1 MNASRHSAA
10 DSERSSLGCRH
21 VQSARQYAGLVGQ
34 FRLALGLSALIKAR
48 RFMDGSIG
56 YLPALGVATRADS
69 PSAAEHAVTWQR
81 FDADLAVVRDWL
93 GSLRA
98 QGVRQAGPALLLAL
112 AALRRATLSPSRR
125 LSILRLLKVPV
136 LKTCAGLPKP
146 WSGRGQPPD
155 VGACPCGVTL
165 EQRLYRLTFQNLHQ
179 ALIQLDRGPPAQDE
193 RQVRGRDWA
202 LHNLFRFCARQLRYA
217 ALWGCPVP
225 VDTWRDLHDLYVY
238 LMVRRV
244 TRAAPGRPQHAPSA
258 VDASVEYKQLLLFGL
273 AEQRAGPA
281 VRSSAVL
288 AGLARWAEAT
298 LLEDPHVGLHG
309 ETGLYVVE
317 VGQDQPPRRHPGPL
331 DAGLRGWVLLPPAEF
346 FEQLEQARLATVH

>member
-1 MNASRHSAA
+1 
-10 DSERSSLGCRH
+10 
-21 VQSARQYAGLVGQ
+21 
-34 FRLALGLSALIKAR
+34 
-48 RFMDGSIG
+48 MDGSIG

-125 LSILRLLKVPV
+125 LSILRLLKGPV
-136 LKTCAGLPKP
+136 LKTCAGLPKS
-146 WSGRGQPPD
+146 WSGPGQPPD
-155 VGACPCGVTL
+155 VGAEGVCPRGVTL
-165 EQRLYRLTFQNLHQ
+165 EQRLYRLMFQNLHQ

-193 RQVRGRDWA
+193 RQVRRRDWV

-244 TRAAPGRPQHAPSA
+244 TGAAPERPAQRLPPG
-258 VDASVEYKQLLLFGL
+258 VDASFEYKQLLLLGLVERRAGL
-273 AEQRAGPA
+273 A
-281 VRSSAVL
+281 VRGGAVL
-288 AGLARWAEAT
+288 AGLGRWAGAT
-298 LLEDPHVGLHG
+298 LLEDPHAGLYG

-331 DAGLRGWVLLPPAEF
+331 DAGLRGWVLLLPAEF
-346 FEQLEQARLATVH
+346 LEQLEQARSATVR

>member
-1 MNASRHSAA
+1 
-10 DSERSSLGCRH
+10 
-21 VQSARQYAGLVGQ
+21 
-34 FRLALGLSALIKAR
+34 
-48 RFMDGSIG
+48 MDGSIG
-56 YLPALGVATRADS
+56 YLPALGIAARADS
-69 PSAAEHAVTWQR
+69 PSAASAAGNLTWAS

-98 QGVRQAGPALLLAL
+98 AGVRQAGPALLLAL
-112 AALRRATLSPSRR
+112 AGLRRATLSPSRR
-125 LSILRLLKVPV
+125 LSMLRLLKGPV
-136 LKTCAGLPKP
+136 RKTCAGLPKP
-146 WSGRGQPPD
+146 WSGPGQPPD
-155 VGACPCGVTL
+155 AGADGACPRGVTL
-165 EQRLYRLTFQNLHQ
+165 EQRLYRLMFQNLHQ
-179 ALIQLDRGPPAQDE
+179 ALVQLDRGAPAQDE
-193 RQVRGRDWA
+193 RPVRRRDWA

-225 VDTWRDLHDLYVY
+225 VDTWRDLHDLYVH

-244 TRAAPGRPQHAPSA
+244 TGAAPGRPLQRAPSA
-258 VDASVEYKQLLLFGL
+258 VDATFEYKQLLLFGL
-273 AEQRAGPA
+273 AEQRAGRG

-288 AGLARWAEAT
+288 AGLARWAGAT

-346 FEQLEQARLATVH
+346 FEQLEQARSATVH